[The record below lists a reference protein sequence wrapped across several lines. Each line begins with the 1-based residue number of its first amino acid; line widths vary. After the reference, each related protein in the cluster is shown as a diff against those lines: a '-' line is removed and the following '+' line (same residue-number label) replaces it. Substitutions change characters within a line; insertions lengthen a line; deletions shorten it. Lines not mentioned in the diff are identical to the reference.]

1 MATTEWPSSRTIP
14 RREFIRGSVA
24 VFTGVSAFASSPAP
38 RSKQKVAP
46 DTDYSTVIQKIE
58 QTLPVAML
66 QRNITGAA
74 IALVDGDTVVWSR
87 GFGYTNRTQNE
98 KVTGETL
105 FHVGSISKSFTALG
119 ILQSV
124 GKGLLTLDDP
134 VKQHL
139 PWFSVN
145 SRFGA
150 AATDRITIRHLL
162 SHHSGLG
169 TWSPLGN
176 PSDPQYHTRTFEQV
190 VKSTRDSW
198 LKFPAGER
206 FEYSN
211 QGINLAGYVLEVT
224 SGRPFADLMREELLA
239 PMGMTVSTFHQEKVT
254 QTAACAVGYLG
265 RRPVPV
271 VNGIVMPLIAAG
283 GLFAS
288 ANDLARFIVFHL
300 QGNAG
305 LGKQLVP
312 QTLLHEMYAPQF
324 TAANQGSGYGLGIY
338 KAIQHD
344 TVRLSHGG
352 LGYGI
357 SAHYRFLPAHKI
369 GVVLLTNQ
377 DTAHNA
383 PDLAGRVIE
392 LMLDAKLGTVPKNR
406 PLTPAAKPIGSFDES
421 ALRRFEGTYL
431 LYEGV
436 LFRFKYEKGNLFHL
450 AGKDKLKLEPDS
462 AYEFTQGSR
471 RYKFL
476 LSENGQPKG
485 VLIFDPYY
493 DPQTAEN
500 SAIYLPLNDTPGAAP
515 GPNKSAWR
523 RHTGKY
529 AGTFIGGSSEVKVS
543 LENGYLYLNDELRLA
558 ESSPEFFI
566 AADGE
571 AVIFADERLSAGNK
585 LYAKKG

>member
-1 MATTEWPSSRTIP
+1 MAKTKRPSGRTIP
-14 RREFIRGSVA
+14 RREFVRGSVA
-24 VFTGVSAFASSPAP
+24 ALMGVSALASSAAP
-38 RSKQKVAP
+38 GRKQKVAP
-46 DTDYSTVIQKIE
+46 RIDYSSVIETIE
-58 QTLPVAML
+58 ETLPVAMS
-66 QRNITGAA
+66 QRDITGAA
-74 IALVDGDTVVWSR
+74 IAIVDGDSIVWSK
-87 GFGYTNRTQNE
+87 GFGYTNRAQKE
-98 KVTGETL
+98 KVTDKTL
-105 FHVGSISKSFTALG
+105 FHVGSISKSITALG
-119 ILQSV
+119 VLVAVS
-124 GKGLLTLDDP
+124 KGLLTLDDP

-150 AATDRITIRHLL
+150 APADRITIRHLL

-211 QGINLAGYVLEVT
+211 QGFDLAGHVLEVT
-224 SGRPFADLMREELLA
+224 SRKRFPDLMREEILA
-239 PMGMTVSTFHQEKVT
+239 PLGMTDSTFDQEKVT
-254 QTAACAVGYLG
+254 QKEGCAVGYLSK
-265 RRPVPV
+265 RPVPV
-271 VNGIVMPLIAAG
+271 VNGIVMPIIAAG

-288 ANDLARFIVFHL
+288 ANDLAKFIIFHL
-300 QGNAG
+300 QGHAT
-305 LGKQLVP
+305 LVP
-312 QTLLHEMYAPQF
+312 KTFLQEMYAPQC
-324 TAANQGSGYGLGIY
+324 TAKNQASGYGLGIY

-357 SAHYRFLPAHKI
+357 SAHYRFLPEHRI

-377 DTAHNA
+377 DAAHNA

-392 LMLDAKLGTVPKNR
+392 LTLKVKLERVPANR
-406 PLTPAAKPIGSFDES
+406 PLTPAAKPISSFADSE
-421 ALRRFEGTYL
+421 LRRLEGTYL
-431 LYEGV
+431 LYEGA
-436 LFRFKYEKGNLFHL
+436 LFRFKYEKGNLFHI
-450 AGKDKLKLEPDS
+450 AGSDKLKLDPYS
-462 AYEFTQGSR
+462 SNEFTHGSR

-476 LSENGQPKG
+476 LSESGQPKG

-500 SAIYLPLNDTPGAAP
+500 SVIYLPVNDTRGAAP

-523 RHTGKY
+523 RHAGKY

-543 LENGYLYLNDELRLA
+543 LENGYLYLNDELRLTEA
-558 ESSPEFFI
+558 RPDFFI

-571 AVIFADERLSAGNK
+571 AVIFGD
-585 LYAKKG
+585 

>member
-1 MATTEWPSSRTIP
+1 MARTGRPSDRTIA

-24 VFTGVSAFASSPAP
+24 ALTGVSALASSPALG
-38 RSKQKVAP
+38 RKQKVAP
-46 DTDYSTVIQKIE
+46 HSDYSTVIETIE
-58 QTLPVAML
+58 QTLPVAMS
-66 QRNITGAA
+66 QRDITGAA
-74 IALVDGDTVVWSR
+74 IALVDGDSIVWSK
-87 GFGYTNRTQNE
+87 GFGYTNRAQKE

-105 FHVGSISKSFTALG
+105 FHVGSISKSFTTLG
-119 ILQSV
+119 ILRAV
-124 GKGLLTLDDP
+124 DKGLLTLDDP

-139 PWFSVN
+139 SWFSVN

-150 AATDRITIRHLL
+150 AAADRITIRHLL

-224 SGRPFADLMREELLA
+224 SGRPFADLLREELLT
-239 PMGMTVSTFHQEKVT
+239 PLGMTVSTFHQEKIT
-254 QTAACAVGYLG
+254 QREGYAVGYLS

-288 ANDLARFIVFHL
+288 ANDLARFIIFHL
-300 QGNAG
+300 QEQAS
-305 LGKQLVP
+305 LGKRLVP
-312 QTLLHEMYAPQF
+312 PTLLQEMYAPQC
-324 TAANQGSGYGLGIY
+324 TAENQASGYGLGIY

-357 SAHYRFLPAHKI
+357 SAHYRFLPEHRI

-377 DTAHNA
+377 DAAHNA

-392 LMLDAKLGTVPKNR
+392 LMLEVKIGTVPKNR
-406 PLTPAAKPIGSFDES
+406 SLIPAAKPISSFGES
-421 ALRRFEGTYL
+421 GLRRFEGTYL
-431 LYEGV
+431 LYEGA
-436 LFRFKYEKGNLFHL
+436 LFNFKYEKGNLFHIV
-450 AGKDKLKLEPDS
+450 GREKLKLDPDS
-462 AYEFTQGSR
+462 SNEFTRGSR

-485 VLIFDPYY
+485 VLIVDPYY

-500 SAIYLPLNDTPGAAP
+500 SVIYLPVNDTPGAAP

-523 RHTGKY
+523 RHAGKY

-543 LENGYLYLNDELRLA
+543 LENGYLYLNAELRLA
-558 ESSPEFFI
+558 EAGLDFFI

-571 AVIFADERLSAGNK
+571 AVICSDERLSVGNK
-585 LYAKKG
+585 LYARKN

>member
-1 MATTEWPSSRTIP
+1 MGRTQLPSGRTIP

-24 VFTGVSAFASSPAP
+24 VLTGVSALASSAAP
-38 RSKQKVAP
+38 RRKQKAAP

-58 QTLPVAML
+58 QTLPLAMS
-66 QRNITGAA
+66 QRDITGAA
-74 IALVDGDTVVWSR
+74 IALVDGDSIAWSR
-87 GFGYTNRTQNE
+87 GFGYTNRTQKE

-105 FHVGSISKSFTALG
+105 FHVGSISKSLTALG
-119 ILQSV
+119 ILQAV

-134 VKQHL
+134 VKKLL

-150 AATDRITIRHLL
+150 GASDKITIRHLL

-198 LKFPAGER
+198 LKFPAGAR

-224 SGRPFADLMREELLA
+224 SGRPFADLMREEVLA
-239 PMGMTVSTFHQEKVT
+239 PLGITVSTFHQEKVT
-254 QTAACAVGYLG
+254 ETKDCAIGYLG
-265 RRPVPV
+265 RRPVPI
-271 VNGIVMPLIAAG
+271 VNGVVIPLIAAG

-288 ANDLARFIVFHL
+288 ANDLARFIIFHL
-300 QGNAG
+300 QGHAG

-312 QTLLHEMYAPQF
+312 QTLLQEMYAPQF

-344 TVRLSHGG
+344 SVRLSHGG

-357 SAHYRFLPAHKI
+357 SAHYRFLPEHKI

-377 DTAHNA
+377 DAAHNA

-392 LMLDAKLGTVPKNR
+392 LMLEVKLGTVPGNR
-406 PLTPAAKPIGSFDES
+406 PLTPAAKTIGSLDES
-421 ALRRFEGTYL
+421 GLRRFEGTYL
-431 LYEGV
+431 LYEGL
-436 LFRFKYEKGNLFHL
+436 LFRFKYEKGNLFHIV
-450 AGKDKLKLEPDS
+450 GKDQLKLDPYS
-462 AYEFTQGSR
+462 ANEFTRGSR

-500 SAIYLPLNDTPGAAP
+500 SAIYLPVNDTPAAAP
-515 GPNKSAWR
+515 GPNKPAWK

-529 AGTFIGGSSEVKVS
+529 VGTFIGGSSEITVS
-543 LENGYLYLNDELRLA
+543 LENGYLYLSDELRLA
-558 ESSPEFFI
+558 EAGADFFI

-571 AVIFADERLSAGNK
+571 AVIFSDERLSIGNK
-585 LYAKKG
+585 LYVKKD

>member
-1 MATTEWPSSRTIP
+1 MS
-14 RREFIRGSVA
+14 
-24 VFTGVSAFASSPAP
+24 
-38 RSKQKVAP
+38 
-46 DTDYSTVIQKIE
+46 
-58 QTLPVAML
+58 
-66 QRNITGAA
+66 QRDITGAA
-74 IALVDGDTVVWSR
+74 IALVDGDSIVWSK
-87 GFGYTNRTQNE
+87 GFGYTNRAQKE
-98 KVTGETL
+98 KVTAETL
-105 FHVGSISKSFTALG
+105 FHAGSISKSFTALG
-119 ILQSV
+119 VLYAAS
-124 GKGLLTLDDP
+124 KGLLTLDDP

-150 AATDRITIRHLL
+150 TAAERITIRHLL

-198 LKFPAGER
+198 LKFPPGER

-211 QGINLAGYVLEVT
+211 QGINLAGHVLEVA
-224 SGRPFADLMREELLA
+224 SGRQFADLMREELLT
-239 PMGMTVSTFHQEKVT
+239 PLGMTASTFQQEKVT
-254 QTAACAVGYLG
+254 QTEGCAIGYLG

-271 VNGIVMPLIAAG
+271 VNGIVLPLIAAG

-288 ANDLARFIVFHL
+288 ANDLARFIIFHL
-300 QGNAG
+300 QGHAG
-305 LGKQLVP
+305 SGKQVT
-312 QTLLHEMYAPQF
+312 QTLLQEMYAPQC
-324 TAANQGSGYGLGIY
+324 TAANQSSGYGLGIY

-357 SAHYRFLPAHKI
+357 SAHYRFLPEHKI

-392 LMLDAKLGTVPKNR
+392 SMLEVKFGTVPKNK
-406 PLTPAAKPIGSFDES
+406 PLTLAAKPTSSFDES
-421 ALRRFEGTYL
+421 GLRRFEGTYL

-436 LFRFKYEKGNLFHL
+436 LFRFKYEKGNLFHI
-450 AGKDKLKLEPDS
+450 AGKEKLKLEPYS
-462 AYEFTQGSR
+462 ANEFTQGSR

-476 LSENGQPKG
+476 LDQNGQPKG
-485 VLIFDPYY
+485 VLISDPYY
-493 DPQTAEN
+493 DPQAAEN
-500 SAIYLPLNDTPGAAP
+500 SAIYLPVNDTPGAAP
-515 GPNKSAWR
+515 GPNKPSWR

-529 AGTFIGGSSEVKVS
+529 AGTFIGGTSEVKVS
-543 LENGYLYLNDELRLA
+543 LENGHLYLNDELRLT
-558 ESSPEFFI
+558 ETNPDFFI
-566 AADGE
+566 TADGE
-571 AVIFADERLSAGNK
+571 AVIFNDERLSVGNK
-585 LYAKKG
+585 LYTKKN